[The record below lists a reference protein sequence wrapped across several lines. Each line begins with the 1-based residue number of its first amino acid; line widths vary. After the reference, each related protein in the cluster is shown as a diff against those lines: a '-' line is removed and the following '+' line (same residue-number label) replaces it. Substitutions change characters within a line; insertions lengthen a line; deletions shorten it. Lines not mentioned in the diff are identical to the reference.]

1 MTDRVD
7 YLEAKRAVDDAAL
20 DREALATL
28 SDRLPPEPVVLEAGA
43 GTVTMVER
51 LHEWGIVA
59 GGRWVAVDAD
69 PEALRSGRERLLERA
84 ATPVG
89 EPSPRRGGD
98 TANGSNPADGT
109 TTGRERDGDV
119 PGFAP
124 VRLGAIRVEF
134 VVADV
139 FEADAE
145 GYLSGSLPDRDDL
158 SGSPP
163 DGVGRYD
170 LLVGCAF
177 FDLVDADR
185 AVDALGG
192 VADLVYA
199 PITYDGETAFSPS
212 DPADDTVLDRY
223 RMHMEG
229 HRDGSPEGAT
239 ALSRA
244 FDRAGWTCI
253 HDGPSPWRIVPPYFE
268 AERTVVTHVIETIED
283 AVGRTGFD
291 ASEWAARRRRDLA
304 NEALQYEAANR
315 DLLFRR

>member
-1 MTDRVD
+1 MTDRVG

-20 DREALATL
+20 DREALATR
-28 SDRLPPEPVVLEAGA
+28 SARLPPEPVVLEAGA

-51 LHEWGIVA
+51 LHEWGVVT

-69 PEALRSGRERLLERA
+69 GEALRSGRDRLLERG
-84 ATPVG
+84 ATPVSDPG
-89 EPSPRRGGD
+89 HRSGGN
-98 TANGSNPADGT
+98 AADGSDT
-109 TTGRERDGDV
+109 TDGTFPGWDRDGDV
-119 PGFAP
+119 PGFDP

-134 VVADV
+134 VVDDV
-139 FEADAE
+139 LEAVA
-145 GYLSGSLPDRDDL
+145 GGDL
-158 SGSPP
+158 SGWPP
-163 DGVGRYD
+163 DGDGRFD

-185 AVDALGG
+185 AVDILGE

-199 PITYDGETAFSPS
+199 PITYDGETAFSPP
-212 DPADDTVLDRY
+212 DLADEAVLERY
-223 RMHMEG
+223 RTHMER
-229 HRDGSPEGAT
+229 HREGSPDGAT

-253 HDGPSPWRIVPPYFE
+253 HDGPSPWRIDPPYSE
-268 AERTVVTHVIETIED
+268 AERTVVAHVLGTIED

-304 NEALQYEAANR
+304 SEALQYEAANR
-315 DLLFRR
+315 DLLFGR